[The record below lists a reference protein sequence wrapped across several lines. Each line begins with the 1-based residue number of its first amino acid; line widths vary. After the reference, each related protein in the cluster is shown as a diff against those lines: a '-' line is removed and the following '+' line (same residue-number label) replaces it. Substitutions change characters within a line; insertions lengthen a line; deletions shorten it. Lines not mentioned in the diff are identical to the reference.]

1 MPRFGDLEA
10 AIMGE
15 VWSAEHPVRVR
26 DVLSGINKRRQ
37 LAYTTV
43 QTVMACCTER
53 LVVTLQGRTDQR
65 LRSDSESRRL
75 HRRTLRRSAHRDR

>member
-10 AIMGE
+10 AVMGE

-43 QTVMACCTER
+43 QTVMDVLHRKAGCHAA
-53 LVVTLQGRTDQR
+53 RTDGPTSTQR
-65 LRSDSESRRL
+65 QRVAKTTSPDS
-75 HRRTLRRSAHRDR
+75 